1 MKIKCYLKLSR
12 FCPLGRTGQSLQMD
26 SARIQIIKCGMRKE
40 FVYQEDIKILTPLVK
55 QCKFTLKFI
64 TQDIKGDINKY
75 LYLDKL
81 CQYQNNF
88 I

>member
-1 MKIKCYLKLSR
+1 
-12 FCPLGRTGQSLQMD
+12 
-26 SARIQIIKCGMRKE
+26 MRKE
-40 FVYQEDIKILTPLVK
+40 FVYLEDIRILTALVK

-75 LYLDKL
+75 LYFGKL